1 MGSPVNN
8 GNLCEKG
15 QFYPTTLHNL
25 KRLRTPQVKR
35 DGGLVE
41 ASWEEAIALAGK
53 GLKQIRDKIGSD
65 GLAVLSSPKLTNEEN
80 YLVQKLA
87 RVAQGTNNI
96 GSLATTGVNDSLMKC
111 LGSDASTCSYSDI
124 LGSDLVL
131 VFGCD
136 ITEEYPVIAMKVREA
151 VGRGSK
157 LITLN
162 PHPTR
167 MDSLARIVLKVNH
180 RTSVDLLQAMV
191 GYITAYDLVNHDF
204 ISARTSGFRDFASAM
219 RRYSLGEIA
228 DVPWVR
234 PSKIIEAIHLYIRA
248 QNPVIIVDANTATP
262 PELALICELALITG
276 NVGRDGA
283 GIIILRTTG
292 NAQGLIDMGVNP
304 DHLPGQQP
312 ITNVAARR
320 RFEAVWGKP
329 VPITKGRN
337 SIEIIQGVERGDI
350 HGVLVIGSDAV
361 GEMRNATFEL
371 PIFSVLIDTVLPKE
385 PPYPDVVLPGAT
397 FAESDGT
404 YTNCERRIQ
413 HLHRAISPPAGKQNW
428 EIISALATSLGY
440 PMHYPKVSDI
450 YQEIIGLVPPY
461 KIAEDSKTA
470 EGTTQWSLPENRK
483 FRFGKS
489 LARPNPLDLQN
500 YEILE
505 ALESLS

>member
-1 MGSPVNN
+1 
-8 GNLCEKG
+8 
-15 QFYPTTLHNL
+15 
-25 KRLRTPQVKR
+25 
-35 DGGLVE
+35 
-41 ASWEEAIALAGK
+41 
-53 GLKQIRDKIGSD
+53 
-65 GLAVLSSPKLTNEEN
+65 
-80 YLVQKLA
+80 
-87 RVAQGTNNI
+87 
-96 GSLATTGVNDSLMKC
+96 
-111 LGSDASTCSYSDI
+111 
-124 LGSDLVL
+124 
-131 VFGCD
+131 
-136 ITEEYPVIAMKVREA
+136 
-151 VGRGSK
+151 

-167 MDSLARIVLKVNH
+167 IDSLAKIALKVNQ
-180 RTSVDLLQAMV
+180 RTSIDLLQAMV

-204 ISARTSGFRDFASAM
+204 INARTSGFRDFASAIN
-219 RRYSLGEIA
+219 RHSLGEIA
-228 DVPWVR
+228 NVPWVR

-248 QNPVIIVDANTATP
+248 QNPVIIVDANTATSA
-262 PELALICELALITG
+262 ELALICELALITG

-292 NAQGLIDMGVNP
+292 NAQGLIDMGVNS
-304 DHLPGQQP
+304 DYLPGQQP

-329 VPITKGRN
+329 VPVTKGRN

-350 HGVLVIGSDAV
+350 HGVLVIGGDAV
-361 GEMRNATFEL
+361 GEMRNITFEL
-371 PIFSVLIDTVLPKE
+371 PIFSVLIDTVYPEE
-385 PPYPDVVLPGAT
+385 PHCPDVVLPGAN

-413 HLHRAISPPAGKQNW
+413 HLYRAISPPAGKQNW

-450 YQEIIGLVPPY
+450 YREIIGLVPPY

-470 EGTTQWSLPENRK
+470 EGITQWPLSENRK
-483 FRFGKS
+483 FRFGDN
-489 LARPNPLDLQN
+489 LARPNPLELQQ

>member
-1 MGSPVNN
+1 
-8 GNLCEKG
+8 
-15 QFYPTTLHNL
+15 
-25 KRLRTPQVKR
+25 
-35 DGGLVE
+35 
-41 ASWEEAIALAGK
+41 
-53 GLKQIRDKIGSD
+53 
-65 GLAVLSSPKLTNEEN
+65 
-80 YLVQKLA
+80 
-87 RVAQGTNNI
+87 
-96 GSLATTGVNDSLMKC
+96 
-111 LGSDASTCSYSDI
+111 
-124 LGSDLVL
+124 
-131 VFGCD
+131 
-136 ITEEYPVIAMKVREA
+136 
-151 VGRGSK
+151 
-157 LITLN
+157 
-162 PHPTR
+162 
-167 MDSLARIVLKVNH
+167 
-180 RTSVDLLQAMV
+180 LLQAMV

-204 ISARTSGFRDFASAM
+204 INARTSGFRDFASAM
-219 RRYSLGEIA
+219 NRHSLGEIA
-228 DVPWVR
+228 NVPWIR

-262 PELALICELALITG
+262 AELALICELALITG

-304 DHLPGQQP
+304 DYLPGQRP
-312 ITNVAARR
+312 ITDIAARR

-337 SIEIIQGVERGDI
+337 SIEIIQGVERGAI
-350 HGVLVIGSDAV
+350 HGVLVMGSDAV
-361 GEMRNATFEL
+361 GEMRNIAFEL
-371 PIFSVLIDTVLPKE
+371 PAFSVLIDTVFPKE

-413 HLHRAISPPAGKQNW
+413 RLHRAIYPPAGKQNW

-440 PMHYPKVSDI
+440 PMHYPTVSDI

-470 EGTTQWSLPENRK
+470 EEITQWSLPENRK
-483 FRFGKS
+483 FHFGNS
-489 LARPNPLDLQN
+489 LARPNPLELQN